1 VATIE
6 KNSKISKPVPPDLSA
21 LFGKKYK
28 IILEE
33 AYYAERPEFRKQ
45 EKVWHMLIPCK
56 YGTIGPWGT
65 DTLVA
70 STFRVGNVSAK
81 LRKLPNVKV
90 AQDGSD
96 GINAVFSVSMFDQVA
111 KIMHPKRKMQLS
123 EAERQ
128 RRADILRQNRSKKG
142 QS

>member
-1 VATIE
+1 MATI
-6 KNSKISKPVPPDLSA
+6 KQNSKKSKPIPPDLAA

-33 AYYAERPEFRKQ
+33 AYYAEKPEFRQQ

-70 STFRVGNVSAK
+70 STFKVGNVSAK
-81 LRKLPNVKV
+81 LKKLPGIKIW
-90 AQDGSD
+90 QEGSD
-96 GINAVFSVSMFDQVA
+96 GINAIFLVSIFDQVA
-111 KIMHPKRKMQLS
+111 KIMHPKRKIQLS

-128 RRADILRQNRSKKG
+128 RRADVMRQNRNKKG
-142 QS
+142 